1 MAELSRAMIVF
12 GKAYVVA
19 VLALGILAFL
29 ASRFVTIDA
38 LDLYRL
44 LLGFMGVGYVFAS
57 ILSWTGFGNLY
68 RYSPTLFL
76 GLPSY
81 RRTVAQGDMGKEGR
95 DRQALAVGMLFG
107 FALLGS
113 GVALLGWP
121 FAAGMIAVAVAVG
134 LSLRSLESLS
144 AKAA

>member
-1 MAELSRAMIVF
+1 MIEFARALRSF
-12 GKAYVVA
+12 GKAYIVA
-19 VLALGILAFL
+19 VVDLGIVALVSARMLSMDPLAL
-29 ASRFVTIDA
+29 
-38 LDLYRL
+38 YQL
-44 LLGFMGVGYVFAS
+44 LLVVLGVGYVFAS

-107 FALLGS
+107 FAILGS
-113 GVALLGWP
+113 GVALLGWL
-121 FAAGMIAVAVAVG
+121 FAEGIVEVSI
-134 LSLRSLESLS
+134 SLGRLICTL
-144 AKAA
+144 